1 MPYDILYTQYKNLFF
16 VIQLK
21 FYAMLE
27 TAGMLEDFQT
37 FCDLYGEKNMII
49 LADFCSIS
57 SITYS
62 AGEKLGKR
70 EKLHW
75 ERNWKAFRIRPQII

>member
-1 MPYDILYTQYKNLFF
+1 
-16 VIQLK
+16 
-21 FYAMLE
+21 
-27 TAGMLEDFQT
+27 
-37 FCDLYGEKNMII
+37 MII

-75 ERNWKAFRIRPQII
+75 ERNLKAFRIRPQIIRDRFLIIKMMNDFLISVKLYRGQKQPRSITRRVVR